1 MDETDIDDHESEPS
15 GTSAVLNYCKK
26 KILQPYLQL
35 LSAMGLR
42 PVRQELSGHC
52 RISSVLYYIYF
63 IFVLMLLIAGYILQ
77 GMACFRRDRGFC
89 YKVSYKVPV
98 DTCQNICYG
107 NVTFSYVVPSVLHFT
122 AYLYA
127 VYLFR
132 IMENEQLQNL
142 MERAFLM
149 ASNNAD
155 GTVHQRHLM
164 KRLWLFILLSLLWI
178 ALSVTSLSVMMAKE
192 KIIFVWFEESSV
204 AWTTVLKVL
213 LMIGTTWH
221 DLVNVTIIT
230 SYFLQAQLLISY
242 LHTLKLKLL
251 ENSIPSLDWLREIG
265 TFQKL
270 LEYLNDEFAPSVC
283 LFAIVNITRATSGI
297 IWLLNADTIDTMT
310 LHISGISILNVL
322 LWVCLSIAPFVQ
334 AARLTS
340 ICKIFRQLG
349 HEVRGRPFVYVDTP
363 GDTLDTILL
372 YTSSLRMTAKLY
384 EIPISG
390 RCICLGLTVCTVI
403 LLTLGQSHFF

>member
-142 MERAFLM
+142 MER
-149 ASNNAD
+149 
-155 GTVHQRHLM
+155 
-164 KRLWLFILLSLLWI
+164 
-178 ALSVTSLSVMMAKE
+178 
-192 KIIFVWFEESSV
+192 
-204 AWTTVLKVL
+204 
-213 LMIGTTWH
+213 
-221 DLVNVTIIT
+221 
-230 SYFLQAQLLISY
+230 
-242 LHTLKLKLL
+242 
-251 ENSIPSLDWLREIG
+251 EIG

-297 IWLLNADTIDTMT
+297 IWLLNADTIDTIT

>member
-192 KIIFVWFEESSV
+192 KIIFVWFEES
-204 AWTTVLKVL
+204 
-213 LMIGTTWH
+213 
-221 DLVNVTIIT
+221 
-230 SYFLQAQLLISY
+230 
-242 LHTLKLKLL
+242 
-251 ENSIPSLDWLREIG
+251 
-265 TFQKL
+265 
-270 LEYLNDEFAPSVC
+270 
-283 LFAIVNITRATSGI
+283 
-297 IWLLNADTIDTMT
+297 
-310 LHISGISILNVL
+310 
-322 LWVCLSIAPFVQ
+322 IAPFVQ